1 MGDPT
6 IMQKPTEIRLSLR
19 GVICISGPDTRSFL
33 QELVTNDVE
42 KVRPGHAVY
51 AALLTPQGKYLFDFF
66 MVDCDREGHPFELL
80 LDCEAARRADLIDRL
95 EMYKLRADVTFTDM
109 TESYAVWAILGD
121 ITAPEGKSLI
131 YRDPR
136 HPGMGHRAIIPAS
149 NHPGFVEGSFEDY
162 ERLRLTLGIPDSSRD
177 IEVNKRLILEA
188 NLDAL
193 NGVDFEKGC
202 YVGQE
207 IAARMKYRGKV
218 RKRLLPVRFDG
229 QAPEPGSAIFV
240 NEVEIGETR
249 SCLDDRAIALIRI
262 EDLAKGPAQLE
273 DGTAVIP
280 EAPAWMKGQ
289 QSKATDS
296 GSGSE

>member
-1 MGDPT
+1 MNDPAT
-6 IMQKPTEIRLSLR
+6 TQRPREIRLPLR
-19 GVICISGPDTRSFL
+19 GVVCITGPDTRSFL

-42 KVRPGHAVY
+42 KVRPGQAVY

-66 MVDCDREGHPFELL
+66 MVDYGRDGCDCDVL
-80 LDCEAARRADLIDRL
+80 LDCEAARRGELIERL
-95 EMYKLRADVTFTDM
+95 EMYKLRADVEFIDRTD
-109 TESYAVWAILGD
+109 AFAIWAILGD
-121 ITAPEGKSLI
+121 ITVPGGDSLI
-131 YRDPR
+131 FRDPR
-136 HPGMGHRAIIPAS
+136 HPAMGHRAIVAAS
-149 NHPGFVEGSFEDY
+149 GHPGFPEGSFEDY

-177 IEVNKRLILEA
+177 IEVNKRLVLEA

-193 NGVDFEKGC
+193 NGVDFDKGC

-249 SCLDDRAIALIRI
+249 SRLEDRAIALIRI
-262 EDLAKGPAQLE
+262 EDLAKGPATLA

-289 QSKATDS
+289 QPKS
-296 GSGSE
+296 GDG